1 MKQLC
6 LEFKNSDAKSRVLRL
21 NNIDDNLDAET
32 VRSAMTKIAAANM
45 FIKKKGLNSTKN
57 QLVPNTL
64 NGLKHQSFLTNN

>member
-32 VRSAMTKIAAANM
+32 VRSAMTKIAATNM
-45 FIKKKGLNSTKN
+45 FIKKGIELYKEPVGAKYVERIETPIFSDK
-57 QLVPNTL
+57 
-64 NGLKHQSFLTNN
+64 